1 VLTAVSQSRGSKRLF
16 VDLRWSRL
24 PTSRLMV
31 GVAGL
36 ALFLAG
42 CTPTDPTGATAAQ
55 PKQATAPA
63 LPAAA
68 PAQAPAPAPVKE
80 LRVRAII
87 AQAEAAYARGTADY
101 QKGMLAEAK
110 VEFDRAV
117 DLMLASGIDIRNTP
131 ELQDEF
137 DKIVDQVNVLEMEAL
152 KQGNGFVPKEEL
164 TPSEAASDITFASDP
179 NLVAKA
185 TADLATTKSD
195 LPLMVNDYVATYIN
209 FFSNTQKGHNTLL
222 HSFERSGHYKTMIQ
236 RILADEGVPQDLI
249 YLAVA
254 ESGFQPQ
261 AVNRRSRA
269 GGMWQFM
276 PGPYYGLK
284 RDSYVDERFDPEK
297 STRAYARYMK
307 FLYDQL
313 GDWYLAMAAYD
324 HGAGNIQHEVA
335 KTGYADFWEL
345 YRRNELPRETAN
357 YVPEI
362 LAAIIIAN
370 HPVQYGFDD
379 VTVDPPILTD
389 TITVNYSIDL
399 RLVSDLVGAPVDELE
414 ALNPSLLRM
423 VTPPDSPFDLH
434 LPAGTATLF
443 DQRVALI
450 PEARRNSWRYHPVV
464 AGDTLASVAQEYR
477 VPEAEVASAN
487 QLSEGDSIAGVGALV
502 VPVPPAAEPSAR
514 TRLYTVR
521 RGDTLV
527 TIADRF
533 GVSLSQLRSWNGI
546 PSGVRVAAGR
556 RLHVAEP
563 ALVGTSMRHRR
574 RTTTGGANAGTRVGQ
589 GTGQRTGT
597 GPGSEM
603 GPAAHTGAAT
613 AKPGGAVSSRR
624 PAGRAPQESRSHSAK
639 TGSGAGKSTT
649 HKSGGPAKA
658 SQ

>member
-1 VLTAVSQSRGSKRLF
+1 
-16 VDLRWSRL
+16 
-24 PTSRLMV
+24 MV

-36 ALFLAG
+36 ALLLAG
-42 CTPTDPTGATAAQ
+42 CTPTETAGAPAAQ
-55 PKQATAPA
+55 LKQATAPA
-63 LPAAA
+63 LPAIA
-68 PAQAPAPAPVKE
+68 PAQAAAPAPPPPLTAE
-80 LRVRAII
+80 EQRVRAII
-87 AQAEAAYARGTADY
+87 SQVEAAYARGNADY

-117 DLMLASGIDIRNTP
+117 DLMLASGIDIKSTP
-131 ELQDEF
+131 QLQDEF
-137 DKIVDQVNVLEMEAL
+137 DKIVDLVNALEMEAL
-152 KQGNGFVPKEEL
+152 KQGNGFVPKEEI
-164 TPSEAASDITFASDP
+164 TPSEAASDITFAADP

-195 LPLMVNDYVATYIN
+195 LPLMVNDYVASYIN
-209 FFSNTQKGHNTLL
+209 FFANTQKGHNTLL
-222 HSFERSGHYKTMIQ
+222 HSFERSGHYKAMIQ
-236 RILADEGVPQDLI
+236 RILAEEGVPQDLI

-345 YRRNELPRETAN
+345 YKRNELPRETSN

-370 HPVQYGFDD
+370 HPDQYGFTD

-389 TITVNYSIDL
+389 TVTVNYAIDL
-399 RLVSDLVGAPVDELE
+399 RLVSDLVGAPVDEVE

-423 VTPPDSPFDLH
+423 GTPPDASFDLH
-434 LPAGTATLF
+434 LPAGTAALF
-443 DQRVALI
+443 DQRVAPI

-477 VPEAEVASAN
+477 VPEAGLATAN
-487 QLSEGDSIAGVGALV
+487 ELSQGDSIAGVEALI

-533 GVSLSQLRSWNGI
+533 GVSLSQLRRWNAI
-546 PSGVRVAAGR
+546 PSGIRVAPGR
-556 RLHVAEP
+556 RLHLAEP
-563 ALVGTSMRHRR
+563 TPVRTATRHRR
-574 RTTTGGANAGTRVGQ
+574 RTTAAGTK
-589 GTGQRTGT
+589 T
-597 GPGSEM
+597 GPG
-603 GPAAHTGAAT
+603 PAVHSGAT
-613 AKPGGAVSSRR
+613 ASRPGGAASAHKSAGAAPPRSS
-624 PAGRAPQESRSHSAK
+624 SHAVK
-639 TGSGAGKSTT
+639 KGSGAGRSRAHKST
-649 HKSGGPAKA
+649 GLAKA

>member
-1 VLTAVSQSRGSKRLF
+1 
-16 VDLRWSRL
+16 
-24 PTSRLMV
+24 MV
-31 GVAGL
+31 GVAVL
-36 ALFLAG
+36 AFSLAG
-42 CTPTDPTGATAAQ
+42 CTPTDPPGAAIVQ
-55 PKQATAPA
+55 PKQTTAPA
-63 LPAAA
+63 LAVADPV
-68 PAQAPAPAPVKE
+68 QAVRQALPAPPPPPTAEE
-80 LRVRAII
+80 LHVRAII
-87 AQAEAAYARGTADY
+87 AQVEAAYARGEADY

-110 VEFDRAV
+110 TEFDRAI
-117 DLMLASGIDIRNTP
+117 DLMLASGLDIKSTP

-137 DKIVDQVNVLEMEAL
+137 DKIVDQVNALEMEAL

-195 LPLMVNDYVATYIN
+195 LPLLVNDYVATYIN

-222 HSFERSGHYKTMIQ
+222 HSFERSGHYKAMIQ
-236 RILADEGVPQDLI
+236 RILGEEGVPQDLI

-254 ESGFQPQ
+254 ESGFNPT

-284 RDSYVDERFDPEK
+284 RDPYVDERFDPEK

-345 YRRNELPRETAN
+345 YRRNELPVETRN

-370 HPVQYGFDD
+370 HPTQYGFDD
-379 VTVDPPILTD
+379 ITLDPPILTD
-389 TITVNYSIDL
+389 TVTINYSIDL
-399 RLVSDLVGAPVDELE
+399 RLVSDLVGAPVDEVE

-423 VTPPDSPFDLH
+423 VTPPDAPFDLH

-450 PEARRNSWRYHPVV
+450 PEARRNSWRYHAVV
-464 AGDTLASVAQEYR
+464 AGDTLASVAEEYR
-477 VPEAEVASAN
+477 VTAAALAEAN
-487 QLSEGDSIAGVGALV
+487 QLTAGDGIASVEALV

-514 TRLYTVR
+514 MRLYTVR

-533 GVSLSQLRSWNGI
+533 GVSLSQLRAWNAI
-546 PSGVRVAAGR
+546 PSGIRVGAGR

-563 ALVGTSMRHRR
+563 APAGTTSRRRRGTGTSA
-574 RTTTGGANAGTRVGQ
+574 GGA
-589 GTGQRTGT
+589 RTGAGSGPGTHSGAAVT
-597 GPGSEM
+597 GPGGAASTHR
-603 GPAAHTGAAT
+603 PAAKTPV
-613 AKPGGAVSSRR
+613 KR
-624 PAGRAPQESRSHSAK
+624 RSHPAK
-639 TGSGAGKSTT
+639 TG
-649 HKSGGPAKA
+649 
-658 SQ
+658 